1 MLLVQSLSLSSTL
14 NTVIPTHLGRDLTAA
29 HKAQEVNAQSS
40 SYPRTDAPLL
50 DFEEKQGFISL
61 KLPSQR
67 VTQPVL
73 QPSLTTRWHPV
84 LPPPPP
90 PPPDGRALL
99 HPLRWPCTTQTG
111 PLGQTPRA
119 RQPFQLRL
127 PIAWG
132 IRIAQPMRQLGMAY
146 GGKQSLCPC
155 LVTPKLLLCHR
166 TAGRGWMFLVKRCP
180 EKTQGNTVC
189 SRKRAAAPGGA
200 ETASRGLQL
209 RVW

>member
-29 HKAQEVNAQSS
+29 HKAQEANAQSS

-61 KLPSQR
+61 KLPSQW

-73 QPSLTTRWHPV
+73 RPSLTTRWYPA
-84 LPPPPP
+84 PPPPP
-90 PPPDGRALL
+90 PPPDGRAHL

-111 PLGQTPRA
+111 PLGQTPCA

-127 PIAWG
+127 LVAWG
-132 IRIAQPMRQLGMAY
+132 ICTVQPMPQLGMAY
-146 GGKQSLCPC
+146 GRGAEPLP
-155 LVTPKLLLCHR
+155 LLGDPKLLLCHR

-180 EKTQGNTVC
+180 EKTQGNMVC

-200 ETASRGLQL
+200 ETASRGLWL

>member
-61 KLPSQR
+61 KLPSQW

-73 QPSLTTRWHPV
+73 QPSLTTRWYPV
-84 LPPPPP
+84 PP
-90 PPPDGRALL
+90 PPPDGRAHL

-111 PLGQTPRA
+111 PLGQTPCA

-127 PIAWG
+127 PVAWG
-132 IRIAQPMRQLGMAY
+132 IRTVQPMPQLGMAY
-146 GGKQSLCPC
+146 GGEQSLCPC
-155 LVTPKLLLCHR
+155 LVTPK
-166 TAGRGWMFLVKRCP
+166 
-180 EKTQGNTVC
+180 VC
-189 SRKRAAAPGGA
+189 SATALLGGA
-200 ETASRGLQL
+200 GCF
-209 RVW
+209 